1 MRKKE
6 KKVIFF
12 KIKKYILFSVL
23 ILMGICLFTTIS
35 LFAIEQDH
43 ATNYEDAIK
52 MIKADGV
59 KKIKFLC
66 MIAAPEGIERV
77 QKEYPDVQIFAASL
91 DEKLNEKGYILP
103 GLGDAGDRIF
113 GTI

>member
-1 MRKKE
+1 MFLLMRLELSK
-6 KKVIFF
+6 F

-52 MIKADGV
+52 MIN
-59 KKIKFLC
+59 
-66 MIAAPEGIERV
+66 AAII
-77 QKEYPDVQIFAASL
+77 DCL
-91 DEKLNEKGYILP
+91 
-103 GLGDAGDRIF
+103 
-113 GTI
+113 